1 MKINN
6 FKRRLLLKSAVVGL
20 SLSLFSGAM
29 TVSAATTLRLS
40 TQVQPSSDGHKFA
53 LDFAERVSSA
63 TDGRVKIN
71 VYPASQ
77 LGDWTE
83 VHEQLMQGAV
93 DIGLQSLSTKFDKT
107 VALSWFPYAVED
119 YAGAR
124 KAYSKNGYVYEIVSD
139 AIAKQDIKLLSVY
152 GAGMGGAGFVKPLPH
167 PRDPNARQNSK
178 IRIWPGGTTHRALMD
193 RFGFNTS
200 PLPWSDLYVAQS
212 TGVVDG
218 MVGGTATQQLEGFKD
233 ITKMWVQYN
242 DHYEPLWLVMNM
254 QRFEGI
260 DEQDQKAMLDVAQKI
275 SLERFDAVQAAEE
288 KSLQTLRDAGVEVVI
303 LSKEELASFSAIAR
317 KEVWPKIEGEIGP
330 VAMARLKQE
339 LGLQ

>member
-1 MKINN
+1 MKNV
-6 FKRRLLLKSAVVGL
+6 KRRLLLKSAILGV
-20 SLSLFSGAM
+20 SLSLLGGSMVA
-29 TVSAATTLRLS
+29 SAATTLRLS
-40 TQVQPSSDGHKFA
+40 TQVQPNSDGHKFA
-53 LDFAERVSSA
+53 LDFAERVTDA

-93 DIGLQSLSTKFDKT
+93 DIGLQSLSTKFDPT
-107 VALSWFPYAVED
+107 LALAWFPYAVED
-119 YAGAR
+119 YASAR
-124 KAYSKNGYVYEIVSD
+124 KAYSKDGYVYEIID
-139 AIAKQDIKLLSVY
+139 EAIEKQDLKLLSVY
-152 GAGMGGAGFVKPLPH
+152 GAGMGGAGFVKPLPN
-167 PRDPNARQNSK
+167 PRDPNARQNTK
-178 IRIWPGGTTHRALMD
+178 IRIWPGGTTHRALME

-200 PLPWSDLYVAQS
+200 PVPWSELYVAQS

-218 MVGGTATQQLEGFKD
+218 MIGGTATQHVEGFKD

-260 DEQDQKAMLDVAQKI
+260 DQKDQDAILEVAQKV

-288 KSLQTLRDAGVEVVI
+288 KSLQVLRDAGVEVI
-303 LSKEELASFSAIAR
+303 TFTKEELAAFAAAAR
-317 KEVWPKIEGEIGP
+317 KDVWPNIEDEIGSA
-330 VAMARLKQE
+330 AMARLKKE
-339 LGLQ
+339 LGL

>member
-6 FKRRLLLKSAVVGL
+6 FKRRSVLKIAGLGL
-20 SLSLFSGAM
+20 SLSLLSGAM
-29 TVSAATTLRLS
+29 TAYGATTLRLS
-40 TQVQPSSDGHKFA
+40 SQVQPNSDGHTFA
-53 LDFAERVSSA
+53 LEFADRVDNA
-63 TDGRVKIN
+63 TDGRIKID

-107 VALSWFPYAVED
+107 VALSWFPYAVAD
-119 YAGAR
+119 YDGAR
-124 KAYSKNGYVYEIVSD
+124 KAYSQSGYVYEIVSD

-152 GAGMGGAGFVKPLPH
+152 GAGMGGAGFVKALPN
-167 PRDPNARQNSK
+167 PRDPNARQDTK

-193 RFGFNTS
+193 RFGFKTS
-200 PLPWSDLYVAQS
+200 PVPWAELYTAQS

-218 MVGGTATQQLEGFKD
+218 MIGGTATQHVEGFKD

-260 DEQDQKAMLDVAQKI
+260 DEKDRKAILDVAQKL

-288 KSLQTLRDAGVEVVI
+288 KSLQVMRDSGIEVVV
-303 LSKEELASFSAIAR
+303 LSKEELASFADIAR

-330 VAMARLKQE
+330 AAMARLKEE
-339 LGLQ
+339 LGLN

>member
-6 FKRRLLLKSAVVGL
+6 FKRRLLLKSAVLGL
-20 SLSLFSGAM
+20 SLSLFGGAM
-29 TVSAATTLRLS
+29 TASAETTLRLS
-40 TQVQPSSDGHKFA
+40 TQVQPNSDGHNFA

-63 TDGRVKIN
+63 TGGRVKIN
-71 VYPASQ
+71 VYPANQ

-107 VALSWFPYAVED
+107 LALSWFPYAVED

-124 KAYSKNGYVYEIVSD
+124 KAYSKSGYVYEIVSD
-139 AIAKQDIKLLSVY
+139 AIAKQDLKLLSVY
-152 GAGMGGAGFVKPLPH
+152 GAGMGGAGFIEPLPH
-167 PRDPNARQNSK
+167 PRDPNARQDSK
-178 IRIWPGGTTHRALMD
+178 IRIWPGGTTHRALME

-218 MVGGTATQQLEGFKD
+218 MIGGTATQHVEGFKD

-254 QRFEGI
+254 ERFEGI
-260 DEQDQKAMLDVAQKI
+260 DEQDRKAILDVAQEV
-275 SLERFDAVQAAEE
+275 SLERFDAVEAAEE
-288 KSLQTLRDAGVEVVI
+288 KSLQVLRDAGIEVVI
-303 LSKEELASFSAIAR
+303 LSKEELASFAEIAR
-317 KEVWPKIEGEIGP
+317 KEVWPKIEGEIGSA
-330 VAMARLKQE
+330 AMARLKKE
-339 LGLQ
+339 LDLQ